1 MSTSTPRPEFV
12 LPEGDWPAT
21 LPLAHR
27 AQLRGLLNE
36 LRRDPD
42 LVGVAAG
49 GSFISGRMDEF
60 SDLDLVVAVRSDAWP
75 AVLERRRE
83 IAARAGSLLAAFT
96 GEHVGEPR
104 LLICLYG
111 PPLVHVDLKFV
122 TLDTLAM
129 RVEDPVVLW
138 DRLGALPRAMAD
150 GKATYPTPD
159 LQWIEDRFWVWV
171 HYAATKLGRGETLEL
186 LDFLSFLRGRVLG
199 PLALQAAGAQ
209 PNGVRRL
216 EELAPGFAAGLRT
229 TVAEPHRKDGL
240 RALQQAVALYQK
252 LREESGLP
260 LGRRAAAEAEAIEYV
275 RQLEARVSRDGET

>member
-1 MSTSTPRPEFV
+1 
-12 LPEGDWPAT
+12 
-21 LPLAHR
+21 
-27 AQLRGLLNE
+27 
-36 LRRDPD
+36 
-42 LVGVAAG
+42 
-49 GSFISGRMDEF
+49 
-60 SDLDLVVAVRSDAWP
+60 
-75 AVLERRRE
+75 
-83 IAARAGSLLAAFT
+83 
-96 GEHVGEPR
+96 
-104 LLICLYG
+104 
-111 PPLVHVDLKFV
+111 
-122 TLDTLAM
+122 
-129 RVEDPVVLW
+129 VVLW

-171 HYAATKLGRGETLEL
+171 HYAATKLGRGEMLEL